1 MDQVNNLNEEKEQ
14 SEYFKLYKKVI
25 AIIPAYN
32 ESNNIVNLVKGV
44 KKYVTTIIVIDDG
57 SNDDTFEKA
66 SSTNVKVLRNLK
78 NRGKGASLRK
88 GILESMKYKPDIIVT
103 LDADGQH
110 DPADI
115 PKIIKPIQDELADM
129 VIGSRYNTNSAREVP
144 LVRGIGLSVINTLNK
159 SLVNINVKDTQSGYR
174 AYSKTV
180 FGTIYDYD
188 GVGYGAETEQLS
200 QVEIY
205 GYTIVEVP
213 ITIRYKGLKNTS
225 KQNPFLH
232 GAHLVST
239 IFKIAVEKR
248 PLLFFGLS
256 GIMLIISSSV
266 PLINMLLLFNETR
279 YFSIPLAI
287 IVLGLV
293 LIGTLLIVISLV
305 LYALKRIR
313 MRINRMYQDFQK

>member
-1 MDQVNNLNEEKEQ
+1 MDQKNNLNGEKEPSQ
-14 SEYFKLYKKVI
+14 YLKHKKVI
-25 AIIPAYN
+25 AIVPAYN
-32 ESNNIVNLVKGV
+32 ESSNIVNLVKEV
-44 KKYVTTIIVIDDG
+44 KKYVTTVIVVDDG

-88 GILESMKYKPDIIVT
+88 GILEGIKYKPDIIVT

-115 PKIIKPIQDELADM
+115 PKIIKPIKDELADM
-129 VIGSRYNTNSAREVP
+129 VIGSRYNTNSAKEVP

-159 SLVNINVKDTQSGYR
+159 TLVNINVKDTQSGFR

-213 ITIRYKGLKNTS
+213 ITIRYRGLKNTS
-225 KQNPFLH
+225 KQNPILH
-232 GAHLVST
+232 GANIMST

-248 PLLFFGLS
+248 PLLFFGLGGLS
-256 GIMLIISSSV
+256 
-266 PLINMLLLFNETR
+266 LLLISLIPLMNLLLIFNETR
-279 YFSIPLAI
+279 YFSIPLSL
-287 IVLGLV
+287 IVLGLDF
-293 LIGTLLIVISLV
+293 IGTLLIVISFI
-305 LYALKRIR
+305 LYALKRIK
-313 MRINRMYQDFQK
+313 QKLNSMQ

>member
-1 MDQVNNLNEEKEQ
+1 MNQMNNLNSIKEY
-14 SEYFKLYKKVI
+14 SLTGSKKIV
-25 AIIPAYN
+25 AIIPSYN
-32 ESNNIVNLVKGV
+32 ESSNIIDIINEV
-44 KKYVTTIIVIDDG
+44 KKYVNKVIIVDDG
-57 SNDDTFEKA
+57 SRDDTFEKA
-66 SSTNVKVLRNLK
+66 LSTNVRVLRNFR

-88 GILESMKYKPDIIVT
+88 GMLESMKYKPDIIVT

-129 VIGSRYNTNSAREVP
+129 VIGSRYNTNSVSEVP
-144 LVRGIGLSVINTLNK
+144 LVRGIGLSVINTLNR
-159 SLVNINVKDTQSGYR
+159 SLVNINVKDTQSGFR

-180 FGTIYDYD
+180 FGTISDYES
-188 GVGYGAETEQLS
+188 VGYGAETEQLS

-205 GYTIVEVP
+205 GYNIVEVP

-225 KQNPFLH
+225 KKNPILH
-232 GAHLVST
+232 GAHIMST

-248 PLLFFGLS
+248 PLLFFGLG
-256 GIMLIISSSV
+256 GIIVIIFSIL
-266 PLINMLLLFNETR
+266 PLINMMSLFNETR
-279 YFSIPLAI
+279 YFSIPLAL

-293 LIGTLLIVISLV
+293 LIGSILIVISLV

-313 MRINRMYQDFQK
+313 QRLNRLF